1 MRDYIL
7 NRDENGMVRY
17 LYGKD
22 RKYPY
27 VGKTKWESARWML
40 ENDKTRELRMSEEF
54 EGFPLTADGVYFF
67 DGAVRTGDAAVSDGG
82 ASVPAAVSDGDG
94 SPGHTDACGGRCGG
108 GMIEGE
114 GGDGV
119 TDENRPHMTPPLPSA
134 GDGEAAPVCGPDWC
148 EIPEVAE
155 KPKRKKRVKDVVYE

>member
-1 MRDYIL
+1 MVDYIL

-40 ENDKTRELRMSEEF
+40 ENDRSRELRMSEEY

-67 DGAVRTGDAAVSDGG
+67 DGAVAVD
-82 ASVPAAVSDGDG
+82 DGDG
-94 SPGHTDACGGRCGG
+94 GTTSSVTADAVPPDARRLARAYGPP
-108 GMIEGE
+108 ETQAAPAGE
-114 GGDGV
+114 GFGDGA
-119 TDENRPHMTPPLPSA
+119 L
-134 GDGEAAPVCGPDWC
+134 EAEVPVCGPDWC
-148 EIPEVAE
+148 EIPELAE
-155 KPKRKKRVKDVVYE
+155 KPKRKRAAKKAKEVVDE

>member
-22 RKYPY
+22 KRYPY

-40 ENDKTRELRMSEEF
+40 ENDRSRELRMSEEF
-54 EGFPLTADGVYFF
+54 EGFPLTADGVYYF
-67 DGAVRTGDAAVSDGG
+67 DGALAVGESEVEATSSGTEARDEGVGTSSDPGG
-82 ASVPAAVSDGDG
+82 AGATFPK
-94 SPGHTDACGGRCGG
+94 
-108 GMIEGE
+108 GE
-114 GGDGV
+114 G
-119 TDENRPHMTPPLPSA
+119 S
-134 GDGEAAPVCGPDWC
+134 GETEETAPVCGPDWC

-155 KPKRKKRVKDVVYE
+155 KPKRKRAAKKAREVVGE

>member
-22 RKYPY
+22 KRYPY

-40 ENDKTRELRMSEEF
+40 ENDKSRELRMSEEY

-67 DGAVRTGDAAVSDGG
+67 DGAVSVGESEREAT
-82 ASVPAAVSDGDG
+82 ASGTEA
-94 SPGHTDACGGRCGG
+94 R
-108 GMIEGE
+108 GE
-114 GGDGV
+114 GVGTSSDPASGATFPKGEGSGE
-119 TDENRPHMTPPLPSA
+119 TD
-134 GDGEAAPVCGPDWC
+134 EAAPVCGPDWC
-148 EIPEVAE
+148 EIPELAE
-155 KPKRKKRVKDVVYE
+155 KPRRKKRTKDVVCE

>member
-1 MRDYIL
+1 MVDYNL

-22 RKYPY
+22 KRYPY

-40 ENDKTRELRMSEEF
+40 ENDKSRELRMSEEY

-67 DGAVRTGDAAVSDGG
+67 DGAIEHGADEDGAPGAAATPRSKSFRTEEMEAVG
-82 ASVPAAVSDGDG
+82 
-94 SPGHTDACGGRCGG
+94 
-108 GMIEGE
+108 
-114 GGDGV
+114 
-119 TDENRPHMTPPLPSA
+119 
-134 GDGEAAPVCGPDWC
+134 PVCGPDWC

-155 KPKRKKRVKDVVYE
+155 KPRRKKRIKDVACE

>member
-40 ENDKTRELRMSEEF
+40 ENDRSRELRMSEEY

-67 DGAVRTGDAAVSDGG
+67 DGAVAVG
-82 ASVPAAVSDGDG
+82 DGDG
-94 SPGHTDACGGRCGG
+94 GTTSSVTADAVPPDARRLARAYGPP
-108 GMIEGE
+108 ETQAAPAGE
-114 GGDGV
+114 GFGDGA
-119 TDENRPHMTPPLPSA
+119 L
-134 GDGEAAPVCGPDWC
+134 EAAPVCGPDWC
-148 EIPEVAE
+148 EIPELAE
-155 KPKRKKRVKDVVYE
+155 KPRRKRTAKMDKDVAGE

>member
-22 RKYPY
+22 KKYPY

-40 ENDKTRELRMSEEF
+40 ENDKTRELRMSEEY

-67 DGAVRTGDAAVSDGG
+67 DGAMAVGDGDGG
-82 ASVPAAVSDGDG
+82 ALSTAYAGTS
-94 SPGHTDACGGRCGG
+94 T
-108 GMIEGE
+108 
-114 GGDGV
+114 
-119 TDENRPHMTPPLPSA
+119 SA
-134 GDGEAAPVCGPDWC
+134 DGEAKEEAPGCGPDRC

-155 KPKRKKRVKDVVYE
+155 KPKKSRKKAKDVVCE

>member
-1 MRDYIL
+1 MVDYIL

-22 RKYPY
+22 SKRPY

-40 ENDKTRELRMSEEF
+40 ENDKKREIRMSEAF

-67 DGAVRTGDAAVSDGG
+67 DGAMRTGDAAVSDG
-82 ASVPAAVSDGDG
+82 DG
-94 SPGHTDACGGRCGG
+94 SPSHTDVCGGRHGG
-108 GMIEGE
+108 GKIEGE
-114 GGDGV
+114 CDDGV
-119 TDENRPHMTPPLPSA
+119 TDENRPPLTPSLPSA
-134 GDGEAAPVCGPDWC
+134 CGPDYC

-155 KPKRKKRVKDVVYE
+155 KPKRKRAKRIKDVVCD